1 MEKFFKFKELGT
13 DTKTEII
20 AGLTTFFTMS
30 YIIIVNPKVLGA
42 AGIPYEASITAT
54 ILAAFVGCML
64 IGLYANK
71 PFAIAPFVGEAA
83 FASYTVVLTLGFRWQ
98 NVFAAMFISGLIF
111 FILTLLKVR
120 PWLANSLPKTMKLA
134 FTSGLGLFIIFI
146 GLRETGI
153 VVFTKNAIPLSV
165 GDFHNPTVLLSLF
178 GLILTAVL
186 MYKKTKGAILIGIV
200 TTTILGFFFADL
212 SLPTSIISMPPSL
225 TPLLFKL
232 DFSGIFTLKFL
243 PIFFIIFL
251 LIYIDT
257 MGCLIG
263 LFYKANLLDKDGNI
277 PDIQKP
283 MLCDSLATMAA
294 AGMGTVTSGVYLES
308 VTGIESGG
316 KSGFTTIIT
325 GLLFLLALFFS
336 PVFTM
341 IPPYAYAPAIIL
353 VGMLML
359 SLIGQINFD
368 DMTEYVPAL
377 LIIATMSF
385 TNNIG
390 IGMTLGFIVYPTIK
404 VLTGRKSETNIAMWI
419 LAVLSIGFFLVY
431 PY

>member
-54 ILAAFVGCML
+54 ILAAFIGCML

-165 GDFHNPTVLLSLF
+165 GDFHDPAVLLSLF

-232 DFSGIFTLKFL
+232 DFSGIFTLEFL

-294 AGMGTVTSGVYLES
+294 ASIGTVTSGVYLES

-316 KSGFTTIIT
+316 KSGFTTVIT

-336 PVFTM
+336 PIFTM

-377 LIIATMSF
+377 LIIGAMSF

-419 LAVLSIGFFLVY
+419 LAVLSVGFFLVY